1 MYSEQDRFF
10 VKQMV
15 KLRSGVYINTSLIA
29 AIYQVDDDEDDGM
42 WEVSFAK
49 CDEGANTL
57 LIDKDE
63 YEELDRKLRERFDI
77 S

>member
-1 MYSEQDRFF
+1 MGYEQDRFF

-29 AIYQVDDDEDDGM
+29 AIYPCDDDDES
-42 WEVSFAK
+42 WEVTFAK
-49 CDEGANTL
+49 CDGCANS
-57 LIDKDE
+57 LIIDQAE
-63 YEELDRKLRERFDI
+63 YEELDRKLRDRFDV

>member
-29 AIYQVDDDEDDGM
+29 AIYPVDDDENDDM

-49 CDEGANTL
+49 CDGSANTL

-63 YEELDRKLRERFDI
+63 YEELDRKMRERFDVA
-77 S
+77 